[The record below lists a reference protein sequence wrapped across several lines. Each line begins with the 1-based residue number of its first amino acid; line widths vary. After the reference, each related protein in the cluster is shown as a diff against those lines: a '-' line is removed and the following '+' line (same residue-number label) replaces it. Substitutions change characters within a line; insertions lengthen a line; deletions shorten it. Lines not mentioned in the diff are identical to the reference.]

1 MEGLYIPADKIG
13 KAYDVN
19 GDGNADICV
28 YSGIQPSVKEN
39 VTWFNL
45 DTDYKL
51 SEKGSGKIVFF
62 SDIVRKW
69 NEERDYFY
77 PIPKEDI
84 ILTGGKIEQNKG
96 W

>member
-1 MEGLYIPADKIG
+1 M
-13 KAYDVN
+13 
-19 GDGNADICV
+19 
-28 YSGIQPSVKEN
+28 KEN